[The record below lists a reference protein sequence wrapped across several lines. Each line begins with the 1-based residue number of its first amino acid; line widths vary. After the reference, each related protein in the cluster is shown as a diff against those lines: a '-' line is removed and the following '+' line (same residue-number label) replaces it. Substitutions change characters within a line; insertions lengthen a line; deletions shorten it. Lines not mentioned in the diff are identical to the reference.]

1 MLKFKLNFSIN
12 KIIIFIIFL
21 ISNFGLLNQ
30 AFSAITSFQ
39 KTNNQV
45 IDTRILISY
54 DSQIDKFQKYKIIG
68 AIHFKI
74 EDGWK
79 IYGKDSDGI
88 GLPPSLNFNDSN
100 NYLSH
105 QIYWP
110 QAKIAEEQIGKE
122 KIKYSYYQN
131 EVIIPFELILSSI
144 NLNNQLNLKLS
155 FAYCKD
161 VCIPADQEFKLFF
174 NNKVDQKVID
184 EIYKVD
190 PKLISNQL
198 LESNKNNNIKQ
209 QTIKTGNNYSLML
222 IITFA
227 LIGGAI
233 LNIMPCV
240 LPVLSI
246 KLMSIINHANA
257 SQQKIRFAFLSTLL
271 GILSCFIVIALIA
284 ISLKSIG
291 QTLGWGLQF
300 QNPYFLIFIV
310 IILIFFTAQFLDVIT
325 LNFNQIIATVLN
337 QKIDQHEQK
346 KNIFIPNFLSGI
358 LAVMLATPCSAPFLG
373 SAISFALLSDWLN
386 ILIIFISIGLG
397 FGLPYILLLIS
408 PKIIQKLP
416 KPGSWMFKFKQV
428 MAGFLMATV
437 IWLIYILSNN
447 IGTIPAFIIAFLSIA
462 IFATLSFRGIIK
474 KVILLISLIFL
485 CFTLPFAYQQK
496 QIDNLANYD
505 SLWLEFDEEAIEYLI
520 DDNKIVL
527 VDITADWCLTCK
539 FNKIRVLKDPEII
552 NKLKSK
558 EIIGL
563 RADITKPDPLIMN
576 YLHKFNRFGIPF
588 NAVYGPNARDGIVT
602 SELLSKEEL
611 LIAIKNAKEI

>member
-198 LESNKNNNIKQ
+198 LESNKNNNIEQ